1 MPSFSVTV
9 TVPSG
14 SSPFVPLSFTVA
26 RVKVAEVL
34 PAGNVNCWLPS
45 SFLFTKS
52 LPAASVTVTVT
63 VRSFFGASSAT
74 TVIEAVPPSV
84 TVRVGFFILS
94 TEASTVNTGDRPYN
108 GYLASLS
115 LAAKPIVF
123 DVEAREPTVPSLL
136 LPPLSFS
143 NLMLSFPNLSQPVPL
158 FLLPVQTCVT
168 VVAFEPDG
176 SLAAL
181 LSQVPS

>member
-74 TVIEAVPPSV
+74 TVIEAVSPSV
-84 TVRVGFFILS
+84 AVRVEFFILS

-115 LAAKPIVF
+115 LAPEPIVF

-136 LPPLSFS
+136 LPL
-143 NLMLSFPNLSQPVPL
+143 LSFPNLSQPVPL
-158 FLLPVQTCVT
+158 FLLPVQTCLT